1 MEVKNESSIQRAERF
16 AQVLEGD
23 QDRSDAKVREK
34 PENGQSC
41 PIDVSAR
48 STERR
53 TRSSKQGQERESFST
68 RMSKEAWLRMR
79 ALLFLGLVLVNLAL
93 LVHLSEKA
101 LRFRKRWKDH
111 KLLVNNHPEMKSV
124 DPEQGLLAFESDDLI
139 RAFVLDNEEPG
150 ISEPFYVSDHESSD
164 HESDE

>member
-1 MEVKNESSIQRAERF
+1 MRAQSSALKGSPKCWREIRTDLTR
-16 AQVLEGD
+16 
-23 QDRSDAKVREK
+23 RSEK

-124 DPEQGLLAFESDDLI
+124 DPEQGLLAFKSDDMI
-139 RAFVLDNEEPG
+139 P
-150 ISEPFYVSDHESSD
+150 VSYTHLTLPTSYAV
-164 HESDE
+164 